1 MGTVTLEGIV
11 RQVNQLPP
19 ADRQKLRE
27 ILDNSLGAP
36 AGREL
41 DKRVAPLIPNYDGD
55 REMRWLVEHRRE
67 YAGKWVAV
75 KEDKLVAVGES
86 AAEVYAAADA
96 AGADLPLVTFVED
109 PDAPPFAGV

>member
-1 MGTVTLEGIV
+1 MDTVTLEGV
-11 RQVNQLPP
+11 LRQVNQLPP

-27 ILDNSLGAP
+27 MLDDNLSAP

-41 DKRVAPLIPNYDGD
+41 DKRVAPLIPDYDGD
-55 REMRWLVEHRRE
+55 REMRWLAEHRRE

-96 AGADLPLVTFVED
+96 AGVYLPLVTFVED

>member
-1 MGTVTLEGIV
+1 MDTVTLEGV
-11 RQVNQLPP
+11 LRQVNQLPP

-27 ILDNSLGAP
+27 MLDDSFDAP

-41 DKRVAPLIPNYDGD
+41 DKRVAPLIPDYDGD
-55 REMRWLVEHRRE
+55 REMRWLAEHRRE
-67 YAGKWVAV
+67 YTGKWVAV

-86 AAEVYAAADA
+86 ATEVYAAADA
-96 AGADLPLVTFVED
+96 AGAVLPLVTFVED